1 MNHIIHFVESHH
13 NFAEQTI
20 IHPLNCLR
28 GARTIFIGHIDKY
41 HYVSTIQAS
50 GQLNSSRNCHSLF
63 NDTQTVGNT
72 VYICIPVEKS
82 NKTGNVPSKKSKTC
96 AIDKEENCTTYM
108 RQYMRKRR
116 ANESNDDRAKRL
128 KVQRDACKETKA
140 MLGHAIS
147 LFHSLVS
154 KGLIYT

>member
-1 MNHIIHFVESHH
+1 MSQLFKPLANWLHHEIVTVILIIH
-13 NFAEQTI
+13 
-20 IHPLNCLR
+20 
-28 GARTIFIGHIDKY
+28 
-41 HYVSTIQAS
+41 
-50 GQLNSSRNCHSLF
+50 
-63 NDTQTVGNT
+63 TVGNT
-72 VYICIPVEKS
+72 AYICIPVEKS
-82 NKTGNVPSKKSKTC
+82 NKTGNLPSKKSKTC

-128 KVQRDACKETKA
+128 EVQRDTCKETKA

-154 KGLIYT
+154 KV